1 MDDFRLGC
9 EIEDTMAI
17 ILPSDSGLDLT
28 LTTPS
33 GPQTR
38 DPAVFS
44 TLSYRQRVRFWRR
57 QDGAI
62 PVTADPG
69 ALLVDFSK
77 QSLTVGVGT
86 AYSNAIGNYTA
97 ARATQTHD
105 SGFTGAGETLTATG
119 WECYATAQ
127 STPGSAR
134 SLRYLFNFSPA
145 VDLSAVTSFTVELEY
160 PQEMNP
166 GDFGAGLYTGIRLMF
181 IDSGGKYAW
190 TIAQLWGTQGISK
203 RRRYVVHIP
212 ATNKSGGLWSD
223 GGGGYPTW
231 SAITQMRVYSS
242 QQSTNGGHRVTFR
255 KIWANRVGKKALVAF
270 TFDDGLRS
278 TYQNGLPLLD
288 AAGIKAGLSILSDVS
303 ALGSDPA
310 FIWSADIIS
319 AYNRGHSLYNHMMF
333 SDSQLES
340 YFTPNATPWSGG
352 LYTGN
357 VDSEAYA
364 AMTATETYTI
374 RESWGPEVQGPLVL
388 ASKNGGTEVSF
399 TVATA
404 PALNSNN
411 VGFPRLDIPGV
422 SRAARIVWHVLPCR
436 DYLAGLVGA
445 GFRGHDIFVAPNNL
459 YDVDWAAD
467 LASYGFKAVRRTSKY
482 YLGTESSPY
491 YVEGSMP
498 ILPGCFDPWDIAWY
512 SLDNKDNTA
521 GNRNTL
527 EDAVDYAIST
537 GSFIHFGGHGV
548 DATHGPLSIHVD
560 LLDHLI
566 DYVKTKIDAGE
577 AQNVTLEQ
585 IAGWYP
591 YDPNK

>member
-1 MDDFRLGC
+1 
-9 EIEDTMAI
+9 MAI

-86 AYSNAIGNYTA
+86 AYSNAIGSYTVTRNTYA
-97 ARATQTHD
+97 HESQL
-105 SGFTGAGETLTATG
+105 TGTSETLAATG
-119 WECYATAQ
+119 WEWKCTGATDTGDRAMR
-127 STPGSAR
+127 AI
-134 SLRYLFNFSPA
+134 LAFSPA

-166 GDFGAGLYTGIRLMF
+166 DDFGAGRYSGIRLQF
-181 IDSGGKYAW
+181 FDGASNYAM
-190 TIAQLWGTQGISK
+190 TAVPLWGTQSINK
-203 RRRYVVHIP
+203 RRKFVVHIP
-212 ATNKSGGLWSD
+212 ATNKSGGMWAN
-223 GGGGYPTW
+223 GGTAPTW
-231 SAITQMRVYSS
+231 SAITTVRIYSF
-242 QQSTNGGHRVTFR
+242 QRSTNGGHRVTFR

-270 TFDDGLRS
+270 TFDDSLKS
-278 TYQNGLPLLD
+278 TYDNAVPLFNAAGMKCGISVISGGIGTGGIYMSAAELD
-288 AAGIKAGLSILSDVS
+288 ATYAA
-303 ALGSDPA
+303 
-310 FIWSADIIS
+310 
-319 AYNRGHSLYNHMMF
+319 GHSLYNHMRL

-422 SRAARIVWHVLPCR
+422 SRAARIAAEVTPCKT
-436 DYLAGLVGA
+436 YLEGRYGS
-445 GFRGHDIFVAPNNL
+445 GFRGSDVFVAPNNL

-467 LASYGFKAVRRTSKY
+467 LAAVGFNAVRRTSKY
-482 YLGTESSPY
+482 YLGSESSPY

-498 ILPGCFDPWDIAWY
+498 ILPGCFDPWDIGWY
-512 SLDNKDNTA
+512 SLDNMVDNPT
-521 GNRNTL
+521 NRSIL
-527 EDAVDYAIST
+527 EAAVNYAIST
-537 GSFIHFGGHGV
+537 GSFIHFGGHEV
-548 DATHGPLSIHVD
+548 KNTNASLTIDVD

-585 IAGWYP
+585 MAAWYP

>member
-127 STPGSAR
+127 STPGSDR
-134 SLRYLFNFSPA
+134 RLRYLFNFSPA
-145 VDLSAVTSFTVELEY
+145 VNLSAVTSFTVELEY

-190 TIAQLWGTQGISK
+190 TNAQLWGTQAISK

-242 QQSTNGGHRVTFR
+242 QQYTNGGHRVTFR

-270 TFDDGLRS
+270 TFDDSLKS
-278 TYQNGLPLLD
+278 TYDNAVPLFNAAGMKCGISVISGGIGTGGIYMSAAELD
-288 AAGIKAGLSILSDVS
+288 ATYAA
-303 ALGSDPA
+303 
-310 FIWSADIIS
+310 
-319 AYNRGHSLYNHMMF
+319 GHSLYNHMRL

-404 PALNSNN
+404 PALNSPN
-411 VGFPRLDIPGV
+411 VGFPRIDIPGA
-422 SRAARIVWHVLPCR
+422 SRAARIAAEVTPCKT
-436 DYLAGLVGA
+436 YLEGRYGS
-445 GFRGHDIFVAPNNL
+445 GFRGSDVFVAPNNL

-467 LASYGFKAVRRTSKY
+467 LAAVGFNAVRRTSKY
-482 YLGTESSPY
+482 YLGSESSPY

-498 ILPGCFDPWDIAWY
+498 ILPGCFDPWDIGWY
-512 SLDNKDNTA
+512 SLDNMVDNPT
-521 GNRNTL
+521 NRSIL
-527 EDAVDYAIST
+527 EAAVNYAIST
-537 GSFIHFGGHGV
+537 GSFIHFGGHEV
-548 DATHGPLSIHVD
+548 KNTNASLTIDVD

-585 IAGWYP
+585 MAAWYP